1 MHSNCQHS
9 LLQFKFWCWCF
20 LALTIFSCFTP
31 ACHAGGGPENLFL
44 LVNENSVAS
53 KTIANYY
60 VELRQIPASHVLY
73 LNWAGGFEST
83 DIETFRQ
90 QILMP
95 ALASIRDRGLSE
107 QIDYLVYS
115 ADFPWVVDLQKDF
128 GEQKLPAQL
137 APAASLTGVTYLW
150 QLVAA
155 RNPNV
160 VGLRNNN
167 YVQRA
172 SGEHNTTRSY
182 GFRSWY
188 GWSDQGQPLEAGGAG
203 YLLST
208 MLAVTSGRGNTVP
221 EVISYL
227 SSAAE
232 ADGTQPKG
240 TIYFMKNGD
249 VRSTTRQP
257 GFAPAVAELKQLGIQ
272 AEILEGKLPSERN
285 DVQGLM
291 AGSADFDWPAS
302 GSKIKP
308 GALCEH
314 LTSFGGVLRANAG
327 QTPLTEFLRYGAA
340 GATGTI
346 TEPYAIQ
353 DKFPLPAVQ
362 VHYARGCTLAEAC
375 YQSLAGPYQLLVV
388 GDPLCRPWADIP
400 TVVVDSIAQGDQL
413 KGKVE
418 LLPQIRSKT
427 GVRVDRFELFVDG
440 HRKAQ
445 TGAGQ
450 KLVLDTNTLVD
461 GYHELR
467 IVGIAAGPIATQAR
481 LIVPVVVA
489 NQGKQVELTGPVG
502 AELGPTEKLSLQVK
516 APGATAVAIMHCG
529 RAVGRLASDAGTVEI
544 DAAKLGS
551 GPVTL
556 SAVAIGGQA
565 VQSAPV
571 TVKIKLPE

>member
-1 MHSNCQHS
+1 MNSSCQPFLS
-9 LLQFKFWCWCF
+9 RLWRCWF
-20 LALTIFSCFTP
+20 FIALILFGGATST
-31 ACHAGGGPENLFL
+31 CHAGGGPENLFL
-44 LVNENSVAS
+44 LVNENSATS

-60 VELRQIPASHVLY
+60 VELRQLPPSHVLY
-73 LNWAGGFEST
+73 LNWSGSVEST

-90 QILMP
+90 QILQP
-95 ALASIRDRGLSE
+95 ALESIRGRGLGE

-115 ADFPWVVDLQKDF
+115 SDFPWVVDLQKDF

-155 RNPNV
+155 HNQNV
-160 VGLRNNN
+160 IGLRNNN
-167 YVQRA
+167 YVQRI
-172 SGEHNTTRSY
+172 SGEKKTTQSH

-208 MLAVTSGRGNTVP
+208 MLAVTSGRGNTLP

-227 SSAAE
+227 SRSAE
-232 ADGTQPKG
+232 ADGTKPRG
-240 TIYFMKNGD
+240 TIYYMRNGD

-257 GFAPAVAELKQLGIQ
+257 GFEPAVAELKDLGVL
-272 AEILEGKLPSERN
+272 AEILEGKLPNDRN
-285 DVQGLM
+285 DVAGLM

-353 DKFPLPAVQ
+353 DKFPLPSVQ

-375 YQSLAGPYQLLVV
+375 YQSVSGPYQLLVV

-400 TVVVDSIAQGDQL
+400 TIVVDGVAQGDML
-413 KGKVE
+413 KGKLE
-418 LLPQIRSKT
+418 LLPQVRSKT

-445 TGAGQ
+445 VVAGQ
-450 KLVLDTNTLVD
+450 KLELDTTSLVD

-467 IVGIAAGPIATQAR
+467 IVAIAAGPIATQGR

-489 NQGKQVELTGPVG
+489 NLGKQVELTGPIG
-502 AELGPTEKLSLQVK
+502 SEIGPAEKFSVQVK

-529 RAVGRLASDAGTVEI
+529 RAVGRLASDAGAIEI

-565 VQSAPV
+565 VQSAPI